1 VKSKSLSPLKR
12 DGFATSIGA
21 LAATLGSAVGLGNI
35 WKFPFLAG
43 KNGGA
48 VFVFA
53 YLICVALVG
62 LPVLVAELTI
72 GRRLRRNAVNAYRE
86 AVPRQPWWAWIGGF
100 GIASA
105 FLIMAFYTDVA
116 GWVFAYVFFSLRA
129 FILGSGPLAASTFGA
144 LSSGTWLPLL
154 WQVIALGVT
163 VAIVSAGVSRG
174 IERVTRLLMP
184 ILLVLL
190 IICDIRALTLPQ
202 AGKGV
207 EFLFKPDFTKLTGM
221 VILMALG
228 LSFFKLSLGM
238 GTMTTYGSYQPD
250 NANLVGSAA
259 KVALADTLISI
270 LAGLAI
276 FPAVF
281 AFGFEPSAG
290 PSLLFITIPM
300 VFSKIPLG
308 GLFSTLFFLLA
319 SIATIGAMVS
329 LLEVPV
335 AWLSER
341 KKAMRRPSA
350 ALLAGGLMLV
360 LGIPVTLSL
369 GPLAGVKVFGKGFF
383 DLADFISSNI
393 LLPIGGIGIAVVLG
407 WMWKKK
413 DVTKEL
419 AKKGVG
425 EKWYQEAVYLAIKI
439 VAPVA
444 IIVVLLN
451 GLGIFGA

>member
-1 VKSKSLSPLKR
+1 MEPKPASLTPR
-12 DGFATSIGA
+12 DGFSTSLGA

-43 KNGGA
+43 TNGGA
-48 VFVFA
+48 VFVLA
-53 YLICVALVG
+53 YLVCIALVG

-72 GRRLRRNAVNAYRE
+72 GRRLRKNAVTAYRE

-100 GIASA
+100 GVVAA

-129 FILGSGPLAASTFGA
+129 FVLGSGPLTAETFAA
-144 LSSGTWLPLL
+144 LSGGTWQPIL
-154 WQVIALGVT
+154 WQVLALGIT
-163 VAIVSAGVSRG
+163 IAIVSAGVSRG
-174 IERVTRLLMP
+174 IERVTRALMP
-184 ILLVLL
+184 VLLVLL
-190 IICDIRALTLPQ
+190 IVCDIRALTLPQ
-202 AGKGV
+202 AAKGV
-207 EFLFKPDFTKLTGM
+207 EFLFRPDFTKLSGT

-250 NANLVGSAA
+250 GANLVGSAA
-259 KVALADTLISI
+259 KVAISDTIISL

-319 SIATIGAMVS
+319 AIATVGAMVS

-335 AWLSER
+335 AWLAER
-341 KKAMRRPSA
+341 PRPMRRPAA
-350 ALLAGGLMLV
+350 ALLAGAIMLA
-360 LGIPVTLSL
+360 LGIPVTLSM
-369 GPLAGVKVFGKGFF
+369 GPLGGLKVFGKNLF
-383 DLADFISSNI
+383 DLFDFISSNI
-393 LLPIGGIGIAVVLG
+393 LLPVGGIGISVILG
-407 WMWKKK
+407 WRWNRN
-413 DVTKEL
+413 DVSAEL
-419 AKKGVG
+419 AKQGVG
-425 EKWYQEAVYLAIKI
+425 RAWYQEAVYFAIRY
-439 VAPVA
+439 VAPAA

-451 GLGIFGA
+451 GFGIF

>member
-1 VKSKSLSPLKR
+1 MEQKPVSPVRR
-12 DGFATSIGA
+12 DGFSTSLGA

-43 KNGGA
+43 ANGGA
-48 VFVFA
+48 GFVLA
-53 YLICVALVG
+53 YLVCVALVG

-72 GRRLRRNAVNAYRE
+72 GRRLRQNAVTAYRT
-86 AVPRQPWWAWIGGF
+86 ADPGKPWWAWIGGF
-100 GIASA
+100 GIAAA

-116 GWVFAYVFFSLRA
+116 GWVFAYVFLSLRA
-129 FILGSGPLAASTFGA
+129 FILGTGPLTADTFAA
-144 LSSGTWLPLL
+144 LSGGTWQPLL
-154 WQVIALGVT
+154 WQLLAIGVT
-163 VAIVSAGVSRG
+163 VAVVSAGVSRG
-174 IERVTRLLMP
+174 IERATRALMP

-190 IICDIRALTLPQ
+190 IVCDIRALTLPQ
-202 AGKGV
+202 AARGV
-207 EFLFKPDFTKLTGM
+207 EFLFKPDFSKLGGT

-250 NANLVGSAA
+250 TVNLVGSAA
-259 KVALADTLISI
+259 KVAIADTIISL

-290 PSLLFITIPM
+290 PALLFITIPM
-300 VFSKIPLG
+300 VFSRIPLG

-341 KKAMRRPSA
+341 RAAMRRPTA
-350 ALLAGGLMLV
+350 ALLAGGIMLAI
-360 LGIPVTLSL
+360 GIPATLSL
-369 GPLAGVKVFGKGFF
+369 GPLADVKIFGKVFF
-383 DLADFISSNI
+383 DLFDFISSNV
-393 LLPIGGIGIAVVLG
+393 LLPLGGIGISIILG
-407 WMWKKK
+407 WRWRKD
-413 DVTKEL
+413 DVTAEL
-419 AKKGVG
+419 ERRGVG
-425 EKWYQEAVYLAIKI
+425 RKWYQDAVIFAIRY
-439 VAPVA
+439 VAPAA

-451 GLGIFGA
+451 GLGLF